1 MNLAKYS
8 IAAKLYAIFALLATV
23 MVALA
28 MVAIVNAGRHVTL
41 TKEFE
46 SAFIGAE
53 NVERINSL
61 VYAVVMESRG
71 IYMSPD
77 IDTAKKFA
85 VGLTGFNDQIGVV
98 MQTWQ
103 QSVRPEDAAVFAAFA
118 GRVQK
123 FQEFRR
129 ELVRRGTEIS
139 PASGR
144 EWGDNDAN
152 RSVRSALNAD
162 LGMLGKLYAK
172 RSREIYNQIAGHTGT
187 NAMEM
192 TAFGAAALLLAIIG
206 ALIIHRSVARP
217 LAAVTR
223 VTEAV
228 AAGAAVQRVPYI
240 DRGDEIGALARSIS
254 VFQDAMHRNAELNKT
269 VLSDAEARTRR
280 QEQISAEIGRF
291 GTEVEASLSELGR
304 LFEQMLS
311 ASSQLTEVADLATT
325 KTEGAAQASN
335 EAFTNVRDVASA
347 ADELA
352 ASISEIDRQV
362 TQSNTITVK
371 AIDEASRTNEAVRE
385 LDEAGRRIG
394 DVIKLITDIAAQT
407 NLLALNATIEAARAG
422 TAGRGFAVVAG
433 EVKALSS
440 QTAKATDEIGMQ
452 IAAMQGA
459 TQRSIQAIADIERTI
474 SDIGNISGAIA
485 TAVTEQGAA
494 TQEIARSIDVAA
506 RLTNE
511 TAAEVVGVGEATQNT
526 RASAT
531 SVKTLADDLAAA
543 AGNIRAQ
550 VDQFFAKLNAA

>member
-1 MNLAKYS
+1 MEYGRATGERKVNLGLTSYGQILLAGNETPGKPMNLAKYS

-440 QTAKATDEIGMQ
+440 QTAKATDEIG
-452 IAAMQGA
+452 
-459 TQRSIQAIADIERTI
+459 IADCRHAGCDAAFHPGHCRHRTHHQRHRQYFRR
-474 SDIGNISGAIA
+474 DRDRRHPARGGDPGNSPQHRRCCAPH
-485 TAVTEQGAA
+485 Q
-494 TQEIARSIDVAA
+494 
-506 RLTNE
+506 
-511 TAAEVVGVGEATQNT
+511 
-526 RASAT
+526 
-531 SVKTLADDLAAA
+531 
-543 AGNIRAQ
+543 
-550 VDQFFAKLNAA
+550 